1 MSSSL
6 ALRLSVGSSEGESVD
21 PLKTPDCGR
30 ESGVSFILG
39 GDGLESEDGGDVLER
54 GKELR
59 L

>member
-1 MSSSL
+1 M
-6 ALRLSVGSSEGESVD
+6 D